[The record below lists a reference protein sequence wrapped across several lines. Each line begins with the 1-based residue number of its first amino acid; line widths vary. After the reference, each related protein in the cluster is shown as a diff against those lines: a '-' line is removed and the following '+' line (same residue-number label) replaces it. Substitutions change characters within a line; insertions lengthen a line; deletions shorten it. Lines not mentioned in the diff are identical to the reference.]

1 MSAARTIVR
10 GLLVVVAVGVTIGTV
25 SNVFLDDAEVRAE
38 AARVACG
45 AEGCAGAP
53 TRVER
58 TPIAERIELVT
69 RARRTVD
76 VVCTRRAVLF
86 GPYECRRE

>member
-1 MSAARTIVR
+1 MAAARTIVR
-10 GLLVVVAVGVTIGTV
+10 GLLVVAAVAVTIGTV
-25 SNVFLDDAEVRAE
+25 SNVFVDDAEVRAE

-45 AEGCAGAP
+45 AEGCAGGP

-58 TPIAERIELVT
+58 TPIAERLELVT

-76 VVCTRRAVLF
+76 IVCTRRAVLF